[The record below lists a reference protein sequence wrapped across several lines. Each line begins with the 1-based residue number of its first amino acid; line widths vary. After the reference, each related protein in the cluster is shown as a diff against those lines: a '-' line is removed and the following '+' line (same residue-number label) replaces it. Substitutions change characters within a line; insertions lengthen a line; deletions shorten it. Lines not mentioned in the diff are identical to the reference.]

1 MQRVLLI
8 ESSHTQRFA
17 LMQSLQ
23 ASGYDVVECTDYW
36 QAINLLRGSSA
47 ASFNAIVME
56 WVDHEP
62 ELLLLLQHML
72 SSPPFMMLPQIVL
85 SEFDDEELGRWI
97 GSLPKAARFEHSC
110 HHEVL
115 AFLDRH
121 LRKRSVRSPSVPAAS
136 HSNRSGAHILLVD
149 ESPQDRIR
157 YQRTLESNGFRVS
170 VIASLNELP
179 RVLADNDG
187 FDIVIVD
194 YFILAA
200 GNGVRLFETIRAQ
213 QPANQVRNVVLIR
226 SYDDKA
232 VQHALESG
240 AVECMFKTE
249 TDALFLARIHSLVN
263 QIAVQKAAE
272 AERRRFEAILGS
284 IGEGVYG
291 VDTKG
296 RITFMNPAGQRMLGF
311 SRPSEFEGK
320 MASGLIHFQPAQRRG
335 DTGITDVLAE
345 AYVNGTRLDQ
355 WETVF
360 YRAGKEKIN
369 VACTVAPLEVGGDR
383 KGAVVAFRDIT
394 ERKRLEKKLILAAT
408 RDPLTNL
415 FNRRHFEQSLKRE
428 VMAVRSGT
436 TSPGALLYID
446 FDRFKYLND
455 TAGHEAGDYI
465 LRQASERLRECVRAS
480 DDVARL
486 GGDEFAVILREV
498 EEEEAMSIAED
509 IRDSLQ
515 DVAYITDEISFKLS
529 CSIGIAMILPD
540 LENKDVLANADIACG
555 IAKRK
560 GRNQS
565 HLYTP
570 SQDRDKESMNEEIVW
585 SIKLKD
591 ALEFN
596 QFKLNFQ
603 PILPLSE
610 VDAHD
615 LPGEA
620 NRLWASL
627 SHLPDHYEVL
637 LRLDDGER
645 EMIHPSAFLS
655 MAERFKLIDQIDLWV
670 VTESIRVLEE
680 LHAEGRDASFS
691 VNLSGVTLDSGETMK
706 KLEKL
711 LLETSLPP
719 SSLIFEITETSAIE
733 KLDSARAFIERMR
746 ARGWRF
752 ALDDFGAGFSSFS
765 QLKFLP
771 VDMVKID
778 GQFVEDMI
786 LDPIDRAIVVAI
798 NDIAHSQGMKTV
810 AEYVE
815 TPETLKALAE
825 IGIDYA
831 QGFYISRPMTCVRE
845 RVDSETQML
854 RLIEPVAAY

>member
-17 LMQSLQ
+17 LTQSLQ
-23 ASGYDVVECTDYW
+23 ESGYEAVECTDYW
-36 QAINLLRGSSA
+36 QAINLLRGSGADMLA
-47 ASFNAIVME
+47 AVIME

-62 ELLLLLQHML
+62 ELLLLLQAML
-72 SSPPFMMLPQIVL
+72 SSPPFLMLPQLVVCERDTPPL
-85 SEFDDEELGRWI
+85 QEWLE
-97 GSLPKAARFEHSC
+97 SLPKSARFDHAS
-110 HHEVL
+110 HHEML
-115 AFLDRH
+115 DFLNRH
-121 LRKRSVRSPSVPAAS
+121 LRRPRVAPRPSAVTPKR
-136 HSNRSGAHILLVD
+136 RSGAHILLLD
-149 ESPQDRIR
+149 DSQRDRLR
-157 YQRTLESNGFRVS
+157 YRNTLESAGFRVT
-170 VIASLNELP
+170 VIASPAELP
-179 RVLADNDG
+179 ERLPPQES
-187 FDIVIVD
+187 FDIAIVD
-194 YFILAA
+194 DRILATA
-200 GNGVRLFETIRAQ
+200 GGSQLLERIRMC
-213 QPANQVRNVVLIR
+213 QPASQVRNVVLIGR
-226 SYDDKA
+226 YDDRA
-232 VQHALESG
+232 VQNALEAG
-240 AVECMFKTE
+240 AVECVFKTE

-291 VDTKG
+291 VDTQG

-311 SRPSEFEGK
+311 KQASDYEGRL
-320 MASGLIHFQPAQRRG
+320 ASGLIHIQPAQRRG
-335 DTGITDVLAE
+335 DSGVTDVLEE
-345 AYVNGTRLDQ
+345 AYLNGTRLDQ
-355 WETVF
+355 WETFF
-360 YRAGKEKIN
+360 YKAGKKKIN
-369 VACTVAPLEVGGDR
+369 VVCTVAPLEVGGCR
-383 KGAVVAFRDIT
+383 KGAVVAFRDNT
-394 ERKRLEKKLILAAT
+394 ERKRMEARLIKAAT

-436 TSPGALLYID
+436 TAPGALLYID

-455 TAGHEAGDYI
+455 TAGHEAGDYV
-465 LRQASERLRECVRAS
+465 LKQASARLCECVRAS

-498 EEEEAMSIAED
+498 DQQEAVSIAES

-529 CSIGIAMILPD
+529 CSIGIAVIEPD
-540 LENKDVLANADIACG
+540 LENRDVLANADIACG

-565 HLYTP
+565 HLYRP
-570 SQDRDKESMNEEIVW
+570 SEDRDKESMNEEIVW
-585 SIKLKD
+585 STKLKD
-591 ALEFN
+591 ALELDHFR
-596 QFKLNFQ
+596 LYFQ
-603 PILPLSE
+603 PILPLND
-610 VDAHD
+610 VDAQS

-637 LRLDDGER
+637 LRLDDGEN
-645 EMIHPSAFLS
+645 EIIHPSAFLS
-655 MAERFKLIDQIDLWV
+655 MAERFKLIHEIDLWV
-670 VTESIRVLEE
+670 VKESVRILEE
-680 LHAEGRDASFS
+680 LHDEGRDASFS
-691 VNLSGVTLDSGETMK
+691 VNLSGVTLDSGETLK
-706 KLEKL
+706 KLERL
-711 LLETSLPP
+711 LKETRLPP

-746 ARGWRF
+746 NRGWRF

-815 TPETLKALAE
+815 TPETLRALAE

-845 RVDSETQML
+845 RAASETQML
-854 RLIEPVAAY
+854 RFIEPVAVC